1 MARFKRLKR
10 ILLPLDRFVIE
21 KVARVTGSDEFR
33 ALYPVLVVA
42 LGVLAAIQASG
53 LRLIVLGIAGLLILA
68 SSMFIIFQDAQ
79 RIRLE
84 YRWNFLLFSYYRPFL
99 INLVKK
105 VARNADRQEVIDTL
119 TYRTDDFVVA
129 LDEAAADFAQ
139 VSGGERAVNIASFD
153 IEYVPILRD
162 GLTRGVDT
170 YKLKPLAEFWAG
182 RELDVL
188 RQSIVSDVAPFL
200 LPLIDNAEL
209 IALPVGWGLV
219 GVAIIEREQFPTD
232 DVVRAIARPHDS
244 VYAFDF
250 QLFFENLHKLEEL
263 GYDVFLYDFWTSI
276 VQLLVLNY
284 TGHTAISA
292 QEEQQVE
299 TALRELRSVLRP
311 AHIVSDPVVLLD
323 RVRTSSKCIVI
334 GGSTW
339 FGLTGRLL
347 PIAVPNAPPV
357 YSGFCEC
364 LGLLATPNL
373 RYGVAWEHDAYE
385 LMKWFADQV
394 RGDGLVRI
402 VPPGREAIIQNYL
415 PALLPKNHPQNGGTR
430 STLLKDLKMR
440 VYDGLDVMFRRFP
453 GNDHTAV
460 LRMKALWEKS
470 RTAPPAPAAEGA

>member
-10 ILLPLDRFVIE
+10 ILLALDRFVIE

-33 ALYPVLVVA
+33 ALYPLLVVA

-53 LRLIVLGIAGLLILA
+53 LRLIVLITTGLLILG
-68 SSMFIIFQDAQ
+68 SSLFIIFQDAQ

-84 YRWNFLLFSYYRPFL
+84 YHWNFLLFSYYRPVL

-119 TYRTDDFVVA
+119 TYRTDDFIVA

-153 IEYVPILRD
+153 IEYVPILKD
-162 GLTRGVDT
+162 GLTHGVDT

-188 RQSIVSDVAPFL
+188 RQSVVGDVAKFL

-209 IALPVGWGLV
+209 IALPVGWGLI
-219 GVAIIEREQFPTD
+219 GVAIIEREMATD
-232 DVVRAIARPHDS
+232 EVVRAIARPHDS
-244 VYAFDF
+244 IYAFDF
-250 QLFFENLHKLEEL
+250 QLFFENIQKLAEL
-263 GYDVFLYDFWTSI
+263 GYEVFLYDFWTSI
-276 VQLLVLNY
+276 VHLLVLHY

-292 QEEQQVE
+292 REEQQIE
-299 TALRELRSVLRP
+299 KALRDLRAVLQP
-311 AHIVSDPVVLLD
+311 PNVITDPVVLLD
-323 RVRTSSKCIVI
+323 RVRTSPKCIVI

-339 FGLTGRLL
+339 FGLAGRLL
-347 PIAVPNAPPV
+347 PIAVPNASPV
-357 YSGFCEC
+357 YSAFCEC
-364 LGLLATPNL
+364 IGLLATPSS
-373 RYGVAWEHDAYE
+373 RYGVAWENDAYE

-394 RGDGLVRI
+394 RGDGLARI

-415 PALLPKNHPQNGGTR
+415 PALLPKNHVHNGDTP
-430 STLLKDLKMR
+430 SALSDLKMR
-440 VYDGLDVMFRRFP
+440 AYTGLNVMFRRFP
-453 GNDHTAV
+453 GNDHAAV

-470 RTAPPAPAAEGA
+470 RTTPPAPAAEGA